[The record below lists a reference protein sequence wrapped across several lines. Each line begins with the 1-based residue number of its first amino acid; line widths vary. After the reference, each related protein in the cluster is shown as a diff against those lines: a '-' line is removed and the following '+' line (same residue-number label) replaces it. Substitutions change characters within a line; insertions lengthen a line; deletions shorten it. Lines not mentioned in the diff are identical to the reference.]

1 MPVSRSQAFH
11 LLQAMNGEKLGA
23 LVRNFC
29 TMVVGFSIA
38 FIYGY
43 WQLALVMIAS
53 IIPISLAMKISMTV
67 MMGAG
72 GLDDGSSSKTMHA
85 GSLVGEVVVGIRTVA
100 SFGAERRFHE
110 VYCTQVDATVGSCCR
125 GSIYSAWGAGI
136 AAGFGKGV
144 PLMVQGGVFYYGFH
158 LINQEIGRLSP
169 PDSASIGRCPSMMD
183 EYLLKFMVPIM
194 VFMFLASSIGIT
206 ASMATDTKMVK
217 HAPHCLITSS
227 PLPLHSLSTSRAS
240 HVGERSHRHQEHK
253 DQPPLPSL

>member
-53 IIPISLAMKISMTV
+53 IIPIALAMKISMTV

-169 PDSASIGRCPSMMD
+169 PDSASIGRCPSIMD

-194 VFMFLASSIGIT
+194 MFMFLASSIGMS
-206 ASMATDTKMVK
+206 ASMATDTKVVNN
-217 HAPHCLITSS
+217 APALPPHFLPTSK
-227 PLPLHSLSTSRAS
+227 AS
-240 HVGERSHRHQEHK
+240 HVG
-253 DQPPLPSL
+253 

>member
-43 WQLALVMIAS
+43 WQLALVMTAT
-53 IIPISLAMKISMTV
+53 IIPISLAMKISMIV

-72 GLDDGSSSKTMHA
+72 RLDDGSGSKA
-85 GSLVGEVVVGIRTVA
+85 GSLMGEVVVGIRTVT

-110 VYCTQVDATVGSCCR
+110 AYCTQVDATVGSCCR
-125 GSIYSAWGAGI
+125 GSIYSAWAAGI
-136 AAGFGKGV
+136 AAGFGKGF
-144 PLMVQGGVFYYGFH
+144 PLMAQGGVFYYGFH

-227 PLPLHSLSTSRAS
+227 PLPLHSLSTSRAP
-240 HVGERSHRHQEHK
+240 HVGKRSHRHQEHK